1 MHYVVSNK
9 LTRNMNLAL
18 MTQNSAETNDSCA
31 NIEYFVYNYQLLFGL
46 LDNGV
51 TCRLNLN

>member
-1 MHYVVSNK
+1 MHYVASNK
-9 LTRNMNLAL
+9 LTRKMYVAL
-18 MTQNSAETNDSCA
+18 MTQNSAETNDSDG